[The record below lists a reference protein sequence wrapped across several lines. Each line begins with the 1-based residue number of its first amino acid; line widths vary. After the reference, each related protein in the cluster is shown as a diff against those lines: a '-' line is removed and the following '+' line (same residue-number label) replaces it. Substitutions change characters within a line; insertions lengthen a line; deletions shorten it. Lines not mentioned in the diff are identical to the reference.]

1 MKRNQIHEQSAIKIQ
16 SNVRGFLTRKK
27 FKQNIRSV
35 VIIQSFIRMLI
46 ARGEYMRLKKS
57 TVVLQKHWRGVKGR
71 RRVAA
76 LKEDK
81 ARAVENRNRI
91 LTTGAV
97 GHLEIPAQLAFSLHR
112 LAGEFLYYDPL
123 RYTLFTGT
131 RRCFKLF
138 DFSHRFNEG
147 NERAQSTS
155 VQHIS
160 VNYQEIIDE
169 KG

>member
-27 FKQNIRSV
+27 FKQNIKSI
-35 VIIQSFIRMLI
+35 VIVQSFIRMLI
-46 ARGEYMRLKKS
+46 ARGEYMRLKKA

-76 LKEDK
+76 LKEEK

-112 LAGEFLYYDPL
+112 LAGKLLTMSKFILIVLFEDTRAVSLLDCFLC
-123 RYTLFTGT
+123 RFTQ
-131 RRCFKLF
+131 
-138 DFSHRFNEG
+138 G
-147 NERAQSTS
+147 N
-155 VQHIS
+155 
-160 VNYQEIIDE
+160 
-169 KG
+169 